1 MPRRPLDKEVARATA
16 RRDKAAAMLK
26 AEDAALE
33 ALLKAQA
40 ELFEAVAEEHR
51 LPVHRSSV
59 NTRSEQ
65 MQLESRI
72 AISKGRSADPFIEV
86 IRSVKPKGF
95 TLRSLA
101 KRLKC
106 SVSLLSM
113 QRRADN
119 PRPIP
124 RDRAEEIEE
133 LTGWPADS
141 KHWPGGLS

>member
-1 MPRRPLDKEVARATA
+1 LDKEVKRATA
-16 RRDKAAAMLK
+16 RRDKAAAMLA

-40 ELFEAVAEEHR
+40 ELFEAVAAEHR

-72 AISKGRSADPFIEV
+72 AISKGRSARSEDPFFV
-86 IRSVKPKGF
+86 TIRAAKPKGF

-101 KRLKC
+101 KRIGEQP
-106 SVSLLSM
+106 SLLSM
-113 QRRADN
+113 QRKGD
-119 PRPIP
+119 RPIP
-124 RDRAEEIEE
+124 RARAEEIAK
-133 LTGWPADS
+133 LTGWPADA